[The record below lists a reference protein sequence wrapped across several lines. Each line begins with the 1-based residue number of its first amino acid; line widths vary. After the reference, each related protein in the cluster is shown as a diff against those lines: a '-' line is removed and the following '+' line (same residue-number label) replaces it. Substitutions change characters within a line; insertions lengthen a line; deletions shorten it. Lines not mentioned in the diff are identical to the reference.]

1 MCSSVNLY
9 VLFTCSFVL
18 TPCLFVFL
26 ENEFRTLTYL
36 TVFSTYCNRSVG
48 IRTNPCKETDMAE
61 KSTNTTNTK
70 LVVSKVSSELIS
82 IGQELKESV
91 IISTKTKYSALNP
104 LSPTKYISSRLS
116 KFSELCN
123 QNISK
128 EMTAEI
134 LNIIKDSNMYTIL
147 RDLIMLTQEQSEIKA
162 VGDFI
167 SFFLPSKIVM
177 TFGAFSVQDRIMA
190 FQQIMD
196 SYIGHKIDDLDNYHL
211 CVSKELEMLTCLQ
224 IEAQHFTIMFQN
236 RVLFSG
242 SMPNLLAK
250 KVTFVGA
257 GLPLSGVLINIFTGA
272 KINLIDIDPIAME
285 NNATF
290 LQILHGAGII
300 SINDF
305 NLINANGKDLIY
317 SSSEGGL
324 QTDIL
329 HLASALSNE
338 VKFDIFKKIAK
349 ENDKHII
356 VIDRYV
362 SGIYKL
368 FYESKVENSKIP
380 EFKTF
385 AKMYPDNIYAWKVD
399 SAKNKSD
406 IKITSTNFNSVNS
419 SRLLKLI

>member
-1 MCSSVNLY
+1 MQRNIVREEK
-9 VLFTCSFVL
+9 L
-18 TPCLFVFL
+18 TK
-26 ENEFRTLTYL
+26 T
-36 TVFSTYCNRSVG
+36 
-48 IRTNPCKETDMAE
+48 A
-61 KSTNTTNTK
+61 NTQ
-70 LVVSKVSSELIS
+70 LVVSEVSSELIS
-82 IGQELKESV
+82 IGQEFKESV
-91 IISTKTKYSALNP
+91 IISAETKYSAINP
-104 LSPTKYISSRLS
+104 LSPSEYVSSRVS
-116 KFSELCN
+116 RFAELCN
-123 QNISK
+123 QHISK
-128 EMTAEI
+128 EMTTEI
-134 LNIIKDSNMYTIL
+134 LSIIKDSNMYTIL
-147 RDLIMLTQEQSEIKA
+147 IDFILLTEKQSEIKA
-162 VGDFI
+162 VCDII
-167 SFFLPSKIVM
+167 SFFSTSKIEM
-177 TFGAFSVQDRIMA
+177 KFEAFSIQDRILA
-190 FQQIMD
+190 FQHIMD
-196 SYIGHKIDDLDNYHL
+196 SYVGHKIDDLDYYHL

-349 ENDKHII
+349 ENDTYGII
-356 VIDRYV
+356 
-362 SGIYKL
+362 
-368 FYESKVENSKIP
+368 KVEKI
-380 EFKTF
+380 FV
-385 AKMYPDNIYAWKVD
+385 Y
-399 SAKNKSD
+399 
-406 IKITSTNFNSVNS
+406 
-419 SRLLKLI
+419 